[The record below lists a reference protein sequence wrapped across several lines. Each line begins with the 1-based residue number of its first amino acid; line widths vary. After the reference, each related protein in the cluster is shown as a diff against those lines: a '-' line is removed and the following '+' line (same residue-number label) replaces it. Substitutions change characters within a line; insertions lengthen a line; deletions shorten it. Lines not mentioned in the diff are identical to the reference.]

1 MSKKTV
7 HTDQAPKAVG
17 PYSQG
22 IITDCSELF
31 FSAGQIG
38 LDPQTNSLVSSE
50 FIAQAEQALRNLQA
64 VLREAG
70 SSLDEVIKVTVYLKN
85 MDDFGTFNEVYASL
99 FKQNPPARS
108 AVEVAALPKDALVEI
123 ECIACVKK

>member
-1 MSKKTV
+1 MNKKIV
-7 HTDQAPKAVG
+7 HTDNAPKAVG

-22 IITDCSELF
+22 IITDCSDLF

-38 LDPQTNSLVSSE
+38 LDPQTNSLVSSS
-50 FIAQAEQALRNLQA
+50 FKAQAEQALQNLEA
-64 VLREAG
+64 VLTEAD

-85 MDDFGTFNEVYASL
+85 IDDFSEFNEVYGSF

-123 ECIACVKK
+123 ECIACVKE